1 MKRKKSPRRVIKS
14 VNGKGERGGHWPPY
28 YFNML
33 YIQIGIFIE
42 IMALI
47 WLIIEYFGV
56 FFDDPA
62 RKHIH
67 SAGVFILW
75 LMIVMVTLITLSEV
89 I

>member
-1 MKRKKSPRRVIKS
+1 MADREDKKG
-14 VNGKGERGGHWPPY
+14 GKGGHVISGRLI
-28 YFNML
+28 FMI
-33 YIQIGIFIE
+33 YIKMGIAVE

-47 WLIIEYFGV
+47 WLIIEYFGI

-62 RKHIH
+62 RKRIH

-75 LMIVMVTLITLSEV
+75 LMIIMIALITLSEV

>member
-1 MKRKKSPRRVIKS
+1 MPPHFIMVYIK
-14 VNGKGERGGHWPPY
+14 
-28 YFNML
+28 
-33 YIQIGIFIE
+33 IGIIVE
-42 IMALI
+42 ILALI

-56 FFDDPA
+56 YFDDPA

-75 LMIVMVTLITLSEV
+75 LMIIMISLITLSEV

>member
-1 MKRKKSPRRVIKS
+1 MCGRLIFMIYVK
-14 VNGKGERGGHWPPY
+14 
-28 YFNML
+28 M
-33 YIQIGIFIE
+33 GIAVE

-47 WLIIEYFGV
+47 WLIIEYFGI

-75 LMIVMVTLITLSEV
+75 LMIIMIALITLSEV

>member
-1 MKRKKSPRRVIKS
+1 MER
-14 VNGKGERGGHWPPY
+14 GERGGHLAALLFY
-28 YFNML
+28 MMYVK
-33 YIQIGIFIE
+33 IGIFIE
-42 IMALI
+42 ILALI

-56 FFDDPA
+56 FFDNPA

-75 LMIVMVTLITLSEV
+75 LMIIMIALITLSEV